1 MKWYRDLKIGTKL
14 MIGYL
19 IVTLIAGGI
28 GLMGVT
34 SIQKLQS
41 DEQNLY
47 EQMTVPLGQ
56 LIYVADAFT
65 GMIDNVEKIVLAT
78 DTGEIASR
86 EREIEKQNATFAADL
101 KVFKD
106 KCTTTESMAACDALL
121 SQKTQLDGTMAEIIA
136 LTKQGRKTEAIALL
150 NSSGLATTAAGIKD
164 SLSQLLELKL
174 DAVRQTAQT
183 DQVIAANAT
192 MITLIL
198 LLLGVLVS
206 VFLGLFSARSLNR
219 PIRSLI
225 GAQQQLAAG
234 DLNAVFDFRSRSEM
248 GILADSFNAMAANV
262 NQALVCIDTA
272 SVDVATGSRQM
283 STAATALAT
292 GATEQAASLQEL
304 SAALEEIVAR
314 IRLSATNA
322 READVLANHTRECAE
337 RGNQQMDKLMAS
349 LEQVVDAFESIT
361 KISGVIEKIALQTK
375 ILALNATMEAARA
388 GKYGRGFA
396 VVAADV
402 KRLAEESAAAAKE
415 TEERIEASRRRLIT
429 GETIANETAAALTE
443 IVASVG
449 QVHDLVSGISEA
461 ANEEQ
466 VGVAQINQGVSQI
479 TLAVTNTSAISEE
492 TAAASEVLADDAEVL
507 AAQVGRFRLSR
518 GEARVQPRAD
528 RMNSAVASAAAP
540 PLPNGLITGLKAK
553 IRDHGLKTGPVQ
565 PDIPD
570 EPEVSQPPALSAELI
585 TPGNPDEGDRPKMSV
600 EPETSA
606 HPEDSEQLAG

>member
-56 LIYVADAFT
+56 LVYVSDAFT
-65 GMIDNVEKIVLAT
+65 GMIDNVEKMVLAT

-101 KVFKD
+101 KVFKE
-106 KCTTTESMAACDALL
+106 KCTTAESTAACDALL
-121 SQKTQLDGTMAEIIA
+121 SQKTQLDGTMDEIIA

-150 NSSGLATTAAGIKD
+150 NSSGLATTTAGIKD

-174 DAVRQTAQT
+174 EAVRQTAQS
-183 DQVIAANAT
+183 DAVIARTAT
-192 MITLIL
+192 VVTLIL
-198 LLLGVLVS
+198 LVLGVIVS
-206 VFLGLFSARSLNR
+206 VFLGLYSAKVLTRA
-219 PIRSLI
+219 IGSLI

-234 DLNAVFDFRSRSEM
+234 DLNAVFEYRSRNEL
-248 GILADSFNAMAANV
+248 GILADSFNAMTANV
-262 NQALVCIDTA
+262 NHALVCIDTA

-314 IRLSATNA
+314 IRLSADNA
-322 READVLANHTRECAE
+322 READTLANHTRECAV
-337 RGNQQMDKLMAS
+337 RGNQQMDQLMAS
-349 LEQVVDAFESIT
+349 LEQVVDSFENIT
-361 KISGVIEKIALQTK
+361 KISGVVEKIALQTK

-415 TEERIEASRRRLIT
+415 TEERIEASRRQLIT
-429 GETIANETAAALTE
+429 GENIANQTAAALTE

-449 QVHDLVSGISEA
+449 KVHELVSGISEA
-461 ANEEQ
+461 ATEEQ

-492 TAAASEVLADDAEVL
+492 TAASSEVLADDAEVL
-507 AAQVGRFRLSR
+507 AAQVGRFRLNR
-518 GEARVQPRAD
+518 GETRVKP
-528 RMNSAVASAAAP
+528 VAYQLNRTVQSAAEP
-540 PLPNGLITGLKAK
+540 SPGKDQTTGLKAK
-553 IRDHGLKTGPVQ
+553 IGALVSKKGAAQ
-565 PDIPD
+565 PD
-570 EPEVSQPPALSAELI
+570 VSPPPALSAAQI
-585 TPGNPDEGDRPKMSV
+585 TPGDPDQLDEPISCA
-600 EPETSA
+600 EPEASE
-606 HPEDSEQLAG
+606 HPEESEQLAG